1 VQVLVDSLLF
11 GFAHREHSEAYYGT
25 FPIRIYDDQVNR
37 VRARATLTAASRDNP
52 AIAYSTGAVVD
63 RVASLNQRI
72 LDGRVRLTF
81 DGRAGYLRS
90 VLDALEVPVESQVA
104 TFARNSFQADLI
116 GLDNPRTLYFNDSVA
131 VGWVRGADFLEVAAQ
146 DPRQGGIFYT
156 IDQKAAARPQFT
168 RNDQCLAC
176 HLSWDTLGVPG
187 FFLMSTLTVPDDKNT
202 YASGFSSDHRK
213 GFDTRWGGWYVTGNI
228 GSLVHMGNVPVSR
241 TDQPARAGAR
251 ALKALDERFDAQG
264 FPSHGSDVVAL
275 MVLDHQA
282 HMMNL
287 ITRTGWEARL
297 AAAGDARQI
306 ARLDEAA
313 VDLVDY
319 MLFVYEAPLT
329 GPVRGTSGFAE
340 KFAARGPL
348 DSHGR
353 SLRQLD
359 LDRRLLKYPCSYMI
373 YTEAFDAMPALA
385 KDAVYRRLW
394 RVLSGQER
402 SKPYAQIPPADR
414 RAIVDILRETK
425 KGLPEYFKPVM

>member
-1 VQVLVDSLLF
+1 MTKFSVSGVALLVIAALTVVSAQFADSF
-11 GFAHREHSEAYYGT
+11 
-25 FPIRIYDDQVNR
+25 V
-37 VRARATLTAASRDNP
+37 ASRDNP
-52 AIAYSTGAVVD
+52 AIAYSTGALTD
-63 RVASLNQRI
+63 RVAALNRRI
-72 LDGRVRLTF
+72 LEGQVRLTF
-81 DGRAGYLRS
+81 DTHSGYLRS

-104 TFARNSFQADLI
+104 TFAKNSLQADLI
-116 GLDNPRTLYFNDSVA
+116 RLDNPRTIYFSDSVA
-131 VGWVRGADFLEVAAQ
+131 VGWVRGADLLEVAAQ

-156 IDQKAAARPQFT
+156 LEQKQTDRPQLT

-202 YASGFSSDHRK
+202 YATGFSSDDRK
-213 GFDTRWGGWYVTGNI
+213 SFDTRWGGWYVTGNI

-251 ALKALDERFDAQG
+251 ALKSLDERLGVQG
-264 FPSHGSDVVAL
+264 FPSHASDVVAL

-297 AAAGDARQI
+297 AAPGDAKQA
-306 ARLDEAA
+306 ARLDGAA

-329 GPVRGTSGFAE
+329 SAVRGTSGFAE
-340 KFAARGPL
+340 KFQARGPA
-348 DSHGR
+348 DGHGR

-373 YTEAFDAMPALA
+373 YSDAFDAMPPLA

-394 RVLSGQER
+394 RVLSGQEP
-402 SKPYAQIPPADR
+402 SKPYTQLLLADR

-425 KGLPEYFKPVM
+425 KGLPDYFKPGAL

>member
-1 VQVLVDSLLF
+1 VV
-11 GFAHREHSEAYYGT
+11 
-25 FPIRIYDDQVNR
+25 YDDEVSDG
-37 VRARATLTAASRDNP
+37 RARGTTIPAVIVLAAAAVAAVSAQFSDSFVASRDNP
-52 AIAYSTGAVVD
+52 AIAYSTGSVSD
-63 RVASLNQRI
+63 RVASLNRRI
-72 LDGRVRLTF
+72 LDGQARLTF
-81 DGRAGYLRS
+81 DERGGYLGS
-90 VLDALEVPVESQVA
+90 ILDALDVPIESQVA

-116 GLDNPRTLYFNDSVA
+116 GLENPRTLYFSDSVA
-131 VGWVRGADFLEVAAQ
+131 VGWVRGADLLEVAAQ
-146 DPRQGGIFYT
+146 DPRQGAIFYT
-156 IDQKAAARPQFT
+156 IEQKRADRPQFT

-213 GFDTRWGGWYVTGNI
+213 DFDTRWGGWYVTGNI

-251 ALKALDERFDAQG
+251 PLKSLDQRFDIRG

-297 AAAGDARQI
+297 AAAGDARQT
-306 ARLDEAA
+306 ARVDEAA

-329 GPVRGTSGFAE
+329 GAVRGTSGFAE
-340 KFAARGPL
+340 KFAGLGPV

-359 LDRRLLKYPCSYMI
+359 LDRRLLKYRCSYMI
-373 YTEAFDAMPALA
+373 YAEAFDGMPSLA
-385 KDAVYRRLW
+385 KGAVYRRLW
-394 RVLSGQER
+394 HVLSGQER
-402 SKPYAQIPPADR
+402 SKPYAQISLADR
-414 RAIVDILRETK
+414 RAIVEILRETK
-425 KGLPEYFKPVM
+425 KDLPDYFKPVM